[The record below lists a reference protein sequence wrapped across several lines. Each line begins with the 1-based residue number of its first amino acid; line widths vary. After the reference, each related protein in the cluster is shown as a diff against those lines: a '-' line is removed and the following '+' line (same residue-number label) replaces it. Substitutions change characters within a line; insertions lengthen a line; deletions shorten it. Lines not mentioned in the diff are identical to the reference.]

1 MLSSVRLILIN
12 IKVYIIINVFYYTDK
27 GFAPPHLGHEPVML
41 LFTSIRI
48 SLNAYIFIYEQL
60 LY

>member
-1 MLSSVRLILIN
+1 MGFNKELYIRIN
-12 IKVYIIINVFYYTDK
+12 IFYYTDK

-48 SLNAYIFIYEQL
+48 SLCKYIYKQL
-60 LY
+60 LH